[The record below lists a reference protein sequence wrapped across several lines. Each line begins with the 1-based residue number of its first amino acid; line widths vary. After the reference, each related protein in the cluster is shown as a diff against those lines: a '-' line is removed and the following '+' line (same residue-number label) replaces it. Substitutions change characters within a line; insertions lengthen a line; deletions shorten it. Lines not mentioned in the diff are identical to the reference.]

1 MLKFNFKTMEPRERI
16 LYGASYFIAL
26 IIIVIMSQSFVED
39 VDAKNIVI
47 NQVPI
52 SGELQYWTTPGTKF
66 QLFGGVT
73 SYPKSFQIWFS
84 AKDDQGSEYDDA
96 IEVLFNDGGKGKIS
110 GSIRILMPLDAKHLF
125 LIHTNFGSIEN
136 LIHELVKPTVA
147 KAVFLTGPLMNS
159 YESYAAK
166 KSELIGAI
174 EDQLKNG
181 IYKTLTRQQRVVDE
195 YYGKEKVITVAEP
208 VKDTLAPHGI
218 ARQETAPFEKYGL
231 NVAAV
236 SIEQISYDKQI
247 QAQIETQQRAQMEVQ
262 TAIAETKKQEQQ
274 LIQEEKK
281 GMKEATISKWEQEVI
296 KARMITEAEQKREVA
311 RLDMEAAEF
320 TKQKEI
326 KLGQGES
333 ERKRLV
339 MEADGQLAMRLEA
352 YIKVQQVWADAIKN
366 YQGNWVPTTYFGG
379 AGGVQPPYSQNG
391 AQALID
397 MLTAKTAQDLAFT
410 PTPKR

>member
-1 MLKFNFKTMEPRERI
+1 MLKFNFKTMTERERI
-16 LYGASYFIAL
+16 LYGVGYL
-26 IIIVIMSQSFVED
+26 ITIVILAILSSSFVED

-52 SGELQYWTTPGTKF
+52 SGELQYWTTAGTKL
-66 QLFGGVT
+66 QLFGGT
-73 SYPKSFQIWFS
+73 TTYPKSFQIWFS
-84 AKDDQGSEYDDA
+84 AKEEQGSEYDEA

-110 GSIRILMPLDAKHLF
+110 GSIRILMPLDAKHLY

-136 LIHELVKPTVA
+136 LVHELVKPTVA

-166 KSELIGAI
+166 KSELIGSI

-181 IYKTLTRQQRVVDE
+181 IYKTITRQQKVVDDLS
-195 YYGKEKVITVAEP
+195 GKEKVVTVAEP
-208 VKDTLAPHGI
+208 IKDPKAPHGI

-236 SIEQISYDKQI
+236 SIEQIAYDKQI
-247 QAQIETQQRAQMEVQ
+247 QQQIETQQRAQMEVQ

-281 GMKEATISKWEQEVI
+281 GMKEATIAKWQQEVI
-296 KARMITEAEQKREVA
+296 KAKMITEAEQKKEVA
-311 RLDMEAAEF
+311 RLDKEAAEF

-326 KLGQGES
+326 LLGQGES

-339 MEADGQLAMRLEA
+339 MEADGQLALKLDT
-352 YIKVQQVWADAIKN
+352 YYKVQQLWADAVSK
-366 YQGNWVPTTYFGG
+366 YQGNWVPTTVFGQTQSG
-379 AGGVQPPYSQNG
+379 YTNG
-391 AQALID
+391 AQAFMDI
-397 MLTAKTAQDLAFT
+397 LTAKTMKELSLDAN
-410 PTPKR
+410 PKR